1 MWTPIFHHIHTRVGV
16 QIPNRWLERKL
27 ILIGSRKRSRF
38 AFCALASDERKINM
52 ILKKYTTSA
61 VRLNQQHST
70 LGICTDKGWANS
82 LPLYCTILTT
92 AANTATVTAP
102 VIARPNTKDPSQP
115 HPHRPKRNPSGPYR
129 LGYRLPLPIAIG
141 S

>member
-1 MWTPIFHHIHTRVGV
+1 MVIQIEDRRFERIWIPRVWTPIFHHIHTRVGV

-70 LGICTDKGWANS
+70 LGNAQAKAGPIR
-82 LPLYCTILTT
+82 YRY
-92 AANTATVTAP
+92 TVL
-102 VIARPNTKDPSQP
+102 S
-115 HPHRPKRNPSGPYR
+115 
-129 LGYRLPLPIAIG
+129 
-141 S
+141 